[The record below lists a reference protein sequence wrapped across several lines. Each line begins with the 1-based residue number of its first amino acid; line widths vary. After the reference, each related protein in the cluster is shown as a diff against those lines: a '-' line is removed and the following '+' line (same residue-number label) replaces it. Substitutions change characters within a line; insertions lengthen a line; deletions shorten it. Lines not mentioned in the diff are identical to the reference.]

1 MYAVGIGIAFVLGYS
16 VLNYLQV
23 KEKDSFANFHG
34 HIYEYR
40 RLGNFFFIIS
50 LSFMAFPVTPSFLGQ
65 EILLSAIHGEHVL
78 QIILFAIAYV
88 VSGIAIIRLFTKV
101 FFGPHQKTYHEV
113 AYKSS

>member
-1 MYAVGIGIAFVLGYS
+1 MYAVGIGIAFVLGYG
-16 VLNYLQV
+16 VLHYLQI

-40 RLGNFFFIIS
+40 RLGNLFFIIS
-50 LSFMAFPVTPSFLGQ
+50 LCFIAFPITPAFLGQ
-65 EILLSAIHGEHVL
+65 EILLSTIHGEHIL
-78 QIILFAIAYV
+78 QIVLFAIAYV
-88 VSGIAIIRLFTKV
+88 MSGIATIRLFAKV